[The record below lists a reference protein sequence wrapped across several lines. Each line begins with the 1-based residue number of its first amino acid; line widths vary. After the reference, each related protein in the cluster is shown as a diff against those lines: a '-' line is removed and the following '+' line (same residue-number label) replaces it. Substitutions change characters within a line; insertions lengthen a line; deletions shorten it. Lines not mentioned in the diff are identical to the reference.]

1 MIKDKTLY
9 DLQNLVRKLVSDK
22 NSIDD
27 VRSFLLQL
35 IFCFY
40 CEESGIFLGKPFTQL
55 VLSSE
60 ASSFPPRF
68 MQLIA
73 SLPPFMAKPQQLFLS
88 EDTHHAIKKLCR
100 ISWNDVNP
108 SIMGAVHQAALSRS
122 DQRATGTH
130 YTSLRNVH
138 RVIDKLL
145 IDKLLDQFSET
156 KSAEEIAVLYE
167 QLGKISV
174 FDPACGGGN
183 FLIESY
189 LGLSAMRLIASRGIS
204 SVKPLSTKNFHGLEL
219 SEEAACICRTALFAT
234 ARLEEKRY
242 AEQFKTPLSP
252 VDLSECGDI
261 RCIDALNFDWDKI
274 SADYIVGNPPFM
286 FNHKEQ
292 SFSQTL
298 LFADSASASVDYSAG
313 WIIKAAQYCAAH
325 PRTECAFLTTNSVC
339 QGSQVQFIW
348 EPVTDKYKMH
358 INWAYKSFRWVSD
371 ISNSKIDLSCVITAF
386 SAKDMP
392 DKQLMTVSDDGHD
405 SARTVSHINAYLT
418 EYDDIYLY
426 PEGLDDRRPTML
438 LRRRTETPIL
448 TRYQAEQRTESG
460 LLTCRF
466 ITAHNMLAT
475 TMRQYV
481 VTDGG
486 YSNSI
491 VIPRHS
497 SEKRKYVPLIYC
509 KERVMVNDSVYI
521 IPNTD
526 LFVFGL
532 LSSSMHNAW
541 VRMFCGRLDMR
552 IRYSNILCYKNF
564 PFPEDITTEQKENI
578 ARLAARVLE
587 LRMNYKDQPLGNVY
601 NDLPPELLLAHINLD
616 KAVEKLYGEQ
626 LFFNDDGRLKVLI
639 KLFNKQRTDRP

>member
-55 VLSSE
+55 VLNSE
-60 ASSFPPRF
+60 ASSFPSRF

-73 SLPPFMAKPQQLFLS
+73 SLPPFMDKPQQLFLS
-88 EDTHHAIKKLCR
+88 EDTHHAMKKLCR

-145 IDKLLDQFSET
+145 IDKLIDQFSGT

-183 FLIESY
+183 FLIECY
-189 LGLSAMRLIASRGIS
+189 LGLSAIRLIASRGIS
-204 SVKPLSTKNFHGLEL
+204 SVKPLSTRNFHGLEL

-292 SFSQTL
+292 SFSQTQ

-325 PRTECAFLTTNSVC
+325 PQTECAFLTTNSVC

-405 SARTVSHINAYLT
+405 STRTVSHINAYLT
-418 EYDDIYLY
+418 EYDDI
-426 PEGLDDRRPTML
+426 
-438 LRRRTETPIL
+438 
-448 TRYQAEQRTESG
+448 
-460 LLTCRF
+460 
-466 ITAHNMLAT
+466 
-475 TMRQYV
+475 
-481 VTDGG
+481 
-486 YSNSI
+486 
-491 VIPRHS
+491 
-497 SEKRKYVPLIYC
+497 
-509 KERVMVNDSVYI
+509 
-521 IPNTD
+521 
-526 LFVFGL
+526 
-532 LSSSMHNAW
+532 
-541 VRMFCGRLDMR
+541 
-552 IRYSNILCYKNF
+552 
-564 PFPEDITTEQKENI
+564 
-578 ARLAARVLE
+578 
-587 LRMNYKDQPLGNVY
+587 
-601 NDLPPELLLAHINLD
+601 
-616 KAVEKLYGEQ
+616 
-626 LFFNDDGRLKVLI
+626 
-639 KLFNKQRTDRP
+639 